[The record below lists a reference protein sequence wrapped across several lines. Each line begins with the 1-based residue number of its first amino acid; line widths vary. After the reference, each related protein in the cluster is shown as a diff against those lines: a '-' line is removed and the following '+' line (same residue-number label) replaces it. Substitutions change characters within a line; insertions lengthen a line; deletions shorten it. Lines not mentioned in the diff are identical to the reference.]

1 MDILQ
6 QGSYKYHGCQFS
18 VVINIL
24 FITFFIFFLNY
35 NGNAQFEQYE
45 WSKPQNLEILN
56 SKADE
61 FAPSYLK
68 SANKLFFNSTKNGN
82 SLFYF
87 SQYSNDKELQ
97 SSFTNLVVL
106 TDGLNK
112 TSANQSYITFS
123 GDELAYFT
131 SFRIIPRGSV
141 MNIYQSHYVKNNWE
155 KGVLTASLE
164 SQNFRFNPTI
174 SPSGKIMIY
183 SEASTENHEDSD
195 LWIAYKNEKNEW
207 TGAIRLDELNS
218 NLAEITP
225 FLASD
230 DTLYFASNGFSGKG
244 GYDIYY
250 SINLNGKWQTPRPL
264 NTLNTEYDES
274 DFTRINFGLAIF
286 SSNRPGGKGGLDLWA
301 TEFKSIQSDLDKPEL
316 KLASSISEIEIT
328 KFRKF
333 IVTDKSILENI
344 KIAPERY
351 SLSNSGLLKIYTDSF
366 IVKPEYLEITVYPK
380 FTKEFSKIEIKVK
393 TENHLDSFLLE
404 GTKENSIVK
413 LINLQKDAA
422 KYVNSNN
429 LVLSAAVVNQQD
441 VHSDEKTKQIDLFNS
456 TKEIPDEI
464 KISGSTYAVALL
476 PLPKNVNEEV
486 LATKMDFIKLL
497 KSTYRSNKKIMVESS
512 PTYELTD
519 NQLIRD
525 WVKKA
530 FFDNKEIIFQ
540 KNIYPKF
547 SDYLTNSD
555 FNYLL
560 ILIQI

>member
-1 MDILQ
+1 MKLKSTKNITLGKLVLTWKPIIIFLLIAIITSSLQ
-6 QGSYKYHGCQFS
+6 
-18 VVINIL
+18 
-24 FITFFIFFLNY
+24 
-35 NGNAQFEQYE
+35 AQFEQYE
-45 WSKPQNLEILN
+45 WSKPINLEQLN

-61 FAPSYLK
+61 FAPSFFK
-68 SANKLFFNSTKNGN
+68 SGNKLFFNSTKTGN

-87 SQYSNDKELQ
+87 SEYSNAVEFQK
-97 SSFTNLVVL
+97 SFTNPVVL

-112 TSANQSYITFS
+112 TSSNQSYITFS
-123 GDELAYFT
+123 GNELAYFT

-207 TGAIRLDELNS
+207 TGAVRLDELNS

-244 GYDIYY
+244 GFDLYY
-250 SINLNGKWQTPRPL
+250 SINFNGKWQTPRPL
-264 NTLNTEYDES
+264 NALNTEFDES

-301 TEFKSIQSDLDKPEL
+301 TEFKSIQKDLDKPEL
-316 KLASSISEIEIT
+316 KLATSISEIEIT

-333 IVTDKSILENI
+333 IVSDKSILENI
-344 KIAPERY
+344 SIPKERY
-351 SLSNSGLLKIYTDSF
+351 SLTNSGLLKIYTDSF
-366 IVKPEYLEITVYPK
+366 SVKPEYLEITVYPK
-380 FTKEFSKIEIKVK
+380 FTKEFSKIEVKLK

-404 GTKENSIVK
+404 GKKENSIVK
-413 LINLQKDAA
+413 LIDMQKDAA

-429 LVLSAAVVNQQD
+429 LILSAAVVNQQD

-456 TKEIPDEI
+456 TKEIPEEI
-464 KISGSTYAVALL
+464 KINGGIFSVILL

-497 KSTYRSNKKIMVESS
+497 KSNFRSNKKIIVESS

-530 FFDNKEIIFQ
+530 FFDYKEIIFQ
-540 KNIYPKF
+540 KNIFPKF